1 MHEYLSLIAPLLQ
14 SPTNQLNPYYLGLVV
29 VVGLIIGSYLNVVI
43 YRGSAKYLPQ
53 ETKYK
58 GQLDTCHPK
67 NSFCPQCLHPLSWV
81 ENIPLISWIIQGG
94 KCKHC
99 KGLISPQ
106 YPAVEATNAILW
118 AVLWILC
125 PTVGEFLVY
134 ATFTS
139 ILIAVTC
146 IDLKVLR
153 IPNKITVIGIA
164 ILVALWAA
172 IEPDITKVGHV
183 FLGILGAGL
192 FGYALVELG
201 KMLFGQKKVKLKTL
215 TEFVLNQKEKTLTI
229 KEDDKTLEGSEPIST
244 DELFIR
250 NSDKISISG
259 EIDNITN
266 KKPQEQCILIIQK
279 DTAHIEIKNKSN
291 PTKTHKEIVP
301 HQAVITGKIKE
312 ITLPQEA
319 LGMGDV
325 KLLML
330 ISAALGYPNF
340 IYAMTLGAILGL
352 IYGGTLRVIAIAKKA
367 NAPSLIAFGPW
378 LSLGSILTLLWVLS
392 NAP

>member
-14 SPTNQLNPYYLGLVV
+14 YPTNQLSTYYLGLVV

-43 YRGSAKYLPQ
+43 YRGSAKYLP
-53 ETKYK
+53 EDTKYK

-99 KGLISPQ
+99 KSPISLQ
-106 YPAVEATNAILW
+106 YPIVEATNAVLWAILW
-118 AVLWILC
+118 VLC
-125 PTVGEFLVY
+125 PNIGKFLVY
-134 ATFTS
+134 ASFTS
-139 ILIAVTC
+139 ILIAITC
-146 IDLKVLR
+146 IDLKVLK
-153 IPNKITVIGIA
+153 IPNKITFVGIT

-172 IEPDITKVGHV
+172 IDPNITKVGYV
-183 FLGILGAGL
+183 VLGVLGAGL
-192 FGYALVELG
+192 FGYGLVELG

-215 TEFVLNQKEKTLTI
+215 TEFALNQKEKTLTI
-229 KEDDKTLEGSEPIST
+229 KEDDKTLEGSEAIST
-244 DELFIR
+244 DELFVR
-250 NSDKISISG
+250 HSDKISIAG

-266 KKPQEQCILIIQK
+266 KRPQEQYMLVIQK
-279 DTAHIEIKNKSN
+279 DTAHIEIKDKNN
-291 PTKTHKEIVP
+291 PTKTHKEIIP
-301 HQAVITGKIKE
+301 HNTVITGKIKE
-312 ITLPQEA
+312 ITMPQEA

-330 ISAALGYPNF
+330 ISAGLGYPNF

-352 IYGGTLRVIAIAKKA
+352 IYVGTLRVVAIVKKT
-367 NAPSLIAFGPW
+367 NAPGLIAFGPW
-378 LSLGSILTLLWVLS
+378 LSLGSVLTLLWVLLKVS
-392 NAP
+392 